1 MKYSD
6 EISAV
11 PTKLSEKHFNNT
23 KNEDLGISAC
33 ATNPRQNVHF
43 IDHILLRRKT
53 FQKQPLTTH
62 RKKGTQNAKVGP

>member
-11 PTKLSEKHFNNT
+11 PTKLRKHFNNT

-33 ATNPRQNVHF
+33 ATNPRQNIHF